1 MTPAEVIRAA
11 TSDAAELLGWQDRI
25 GSIEKGRFADLI
37 GVEGDPLT
45 DITTLEHVKVVM
57 KAGSEVK
64 TK

>member
-1 MTPAEVIRAA
+1 
-11 TSDAAELLGWQDRI
+11 
-25 GSIEKGRFADLI
+25 
-37 GVEGDPLT
+37 VEGDPLT